1 MGRAPELA
9 SGALRRE
16 STSQEFQGVA
26 VRVTG
31 HYDDPAAQTCA
42 LTGAG
47 LENFPPDLIV
57 LSGPIDEYRTVVA
70 DNLRHPALTALMRTR
85 KTTTLPWRLWL
96 CATPHLADA
105 VERLAAVRATMTGR
119 AAVR

>member
-57 LSGPIDEYRTVVA
+57 LMCRSSFVA
-70 DNLRHPALTALMRTR
+70 TEIAPTNAP
-85 KTTTLPWRLWL
+85 
-96 CATPHLADA
+96 
-105 VERLAAVRATMTGR
+105 
-119 AAVR
+119 